1 MAFLG
6 EGEGAWERGWPVV
19 RVGVVVV
26 GLVWVLLVLQGR
38 FAVAG
43 SEKVVGDEPEG
54 SRRSQGGA
62 QAVGGVVVQP
72 ALRQPPSRTRNPT
85 DSKVVTLV
93 YVLREFFARQAIG
106 WVGRSVERGEVEGE
120 DEEAGRF
127 ASLGAEAFYRRWL
140 TYSQLLPK
148 LLRDGGGG

>member
-38 FAVAG
+38 LAVAA
-43 SEKVVGDEPEG
+43 SEKEVGAEADD

-62 QAVGGVVVQP
+62 QVVVQP